1 MKKILALGLTIMLL
15 LTSLL
20 AACQSGTPKA
30 PVSKQLD
37 LDKLVTENMTLSQV
51 NDLMSPA
58 LKSTYILYQAE
69 TITSS
74 GTGDSK
80 SWSVK
85 VPKEGYAAGETGEYQ
100 VMFFHPEKSRTE
112 FYTIFFKNNVCI
124 GKAWFSGSYGLL
136 IEQTLKGER

>member
-1 MKKILALGLTIMLL
+1 MKKILALALIVLVVMTGLL
-15 LTSLL
+15 S
-20 AACQSGTPKA
+20 ACNGTPKA

-37 LDKLVTENMTLSQV
+37 LDKLVAENMTLSQV
-51 NDLMSPA
+51 NDLMAPA

-69 TITSS
+69 SITSS
-74 GTGDSK
+74 GTG

-85 VPKEGYAAGETGEYQ
+85 VPKGGFAAGETGEYQ
-100 VMFFHPEKSRTE
+100 VMFFKPEKSRTE
-112 FYTIFFKNNVCI
+112 YFAIFFKANICI